1 MEPLVMDERLR
12 HFPGLSESMCCLNS
26 LNKTSHDHDLMVTPL
41 LIKKIK
47 QKGVRRQRQASTL
60 AFNHTQEVCLLL
72 VEAKKTS
79 G

>member
-1 MEPLVMDERLR
+1 MVNLFFLGPSIALWPSWHGALG
-12 HFPGLSESMCCLNS
+12 P
-26 LNKTSHDHDLMVTPL
+26 TLMVAPL

-47 QKGVRRQRQASTL
+47 EKGVRRQRQASTL